1 MQTIIFH
8 PQSQAQQQ
16 IIQAFAEREQLKF
29 DIISEKETDVQ
40 WEYELSDDLKQLL
53 DEREQ
58 KIENGTMELTSL
70 SEMQYKYQLEKNE
83 NL

>member
-8 PQSQAQQQ
+8 PQNQAQRQT
-16 IIQAFAEREQLKF
+16 IQDFAEREQLKF
-29 DIISEKETDVQ
+29 DVFSEKETDVQ
-40 WEYELSDDLKQLL
+40 WEYELSDELKQLL

-58 KIENGTMELTSL
+58 KIENGTMELISL